1 MDFLDGMDKID
12 IPKEKRDEAWAMRK
26 LKETLW
32 EGEIIVK
39 VSVDYSGGND
49 DGSINRV
56 TVELASG
63 RECDWSEPNV
73 RGSWDREKK
82 AIVFS
87 RELTELEELYFAV
100 VKPVEDQYG
109 SFAGDFSVDGTI
121 VWDVVNNQVLN
132 RGEQEVREWVSY
144 LDELWSAD

>member
-1 MDFLDGMDKID
+1 MLF
-12 IPKEKRDEAWAMRK
+12 R
-26 LKETLW
+26 
-32 EGEIIVK
+32 
-39 VSVDYSGGND
+39 S
-49 DGSINRV
+49 
-56 TVELASG
+56 
-63 RECDWSEPNV
+63 
-73 RGSWDREKK
+73 

-87 RELTELEELYFAV
+87 RELTELGELYFAV